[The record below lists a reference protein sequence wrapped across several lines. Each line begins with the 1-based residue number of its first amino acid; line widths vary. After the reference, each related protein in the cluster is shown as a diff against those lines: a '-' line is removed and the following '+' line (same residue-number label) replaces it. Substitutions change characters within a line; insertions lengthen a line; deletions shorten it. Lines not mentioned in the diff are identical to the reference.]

1 MKARIVN
8 GTDFGG
14 TFPQIWLDNNQNIE
28 FAGQLVSEWELTTIL
43 PDSTLKLPVW
53 NGTEWEEGLTLQDIN
68 ALKIQEAILI
78 DLEYTA
84 RISDLLRKAIEK
96 LNCDGIPIP
105 QDKLDERDALRLEC
119 NNKILALGITDFTYR
134 ASVKGL

>member
-28 FAGQLVSEWELTTIL
+28 FAGQLVSEWELVDII
-43 PDSTLKLPVW
+43 PDTSLKLPIW
-53 NGTEWEEGLTLQDIN
+53 NGSEWEEGLTAQQLNEQ
-68 ALKIQEAILI
+68 KIQQAILI
-78 DLEYTA
+78 DFEYTNK
-84 RISDLLRKAIEK
+84 ISELLRKPIEK
-96 LNCDGIPIP
+96 LNCDGTPIP
-105 QDKLDERDALRLEC
+105 QEKIDERDALRLEC

-134 ASVKGL
+134 KSVKGL